1 VYHLNSEAMHKALL
15 LILTLHIAAITQACD
30 VCSCSSGGSY
40 YGILPQFQ
48 KHFIGVRY
56 TGSSSKANHIPSY
69 IADEIYKPATKLS
82 MHTVELWGRFYIAK
96 RVQLFAFVP
105 FVVFRENENS
115 VISTSYGLGDATLMT
130 NYAVVNTGDSLM
142 KKVKHTLLLGGGVK
156 FPTGKFR
163 SIDDGDIVNPNM
175 QTGTGSFDFIINGV
189 YTMRYK
195 KVGMN
200 TETSYRINTANRD
213 HYRFGNR
220 FNLSAKAF
228 LWLKTKSI
236 SFLPNAGISF
246 ENAQKNTRNNYEKYF
261 TGGNAL
267 YATAGMETYFKHF
280 NLGFS
285 FQQPVAYNLAEGLI
299 KPTQRFTA
307 NLTFMF

>member
-1 VYHLNSEAMHKALL
+1 MRKALL
-15 LILTLHIAAITQACD
+15 LVLVLHTAASIKACD

-56 TGSSSKANHIPSY
+56 TGSSSIANHIPSY

-82 MHTVELWGRFYIAK
+82 MHSIELWGRFYLAK

-105 FVVFRENENS
+105 FTVFRKNESGITSS
-115 VISTSYGLGDATLMT
+115 VYGLGDATLMT

-142 KKVKHTLLLGGGVK
+142 KKVKHTFLLGGGVK

-163 SIDDGDIVNPNM
+163 TIDDGNAANPNI
-175 QTGTGSFDFIINGV
+175 QTGTGSFDFIVNGV
-189 YTMRYK
+189 YTVRYK
-195 KVGMN
+195 KAGLN
-200 TETSYRINTANRD
+200 TEASYRINTANRD
-213 HYRFGNR
+213 NYRFGNR
-220 FNLSAKAF
+220 FNLSMKAF
-228 LWLKTKSI
+228 LWLKAKNV
-236 SFLPNAGISF
+236 SFLPNTGISF
-246 ENAQKNTRNNYEKYF
+246 ENAEKNTRNNSIKYY
-261 TGGNAL
+261 TGGTAL
-267 YATAGMETYFKHF
+267 YATAGMETYFKRF

-285 FQQPVAYNLAEGLI
+285 FQQPVAYSLAEGLI
-299 KPTQRFTA
+299 KPAQRYTA